1 MNDDIIRVGD
11 RVESIAMGYY
21 LGATGRVVSRFS
33 YCKFYRVVTSCVV
46 EIDGG
51 VNDSSYIGERITF
64 ESTLLKKIEKR

>member
-33 YCKFYRVVTSCVV
+33 YGVGYRAGTSCVV

-51 VNDSSYIGERITF
+51 VKDSSYIGERITF
-64 ESTLLKKIEKR
+64 NSTWLKKVEKR